1 MALPRI
7 FLDEVHVRN
16 DIVELI
22 SSYIE
27 LKRHGRVHK
36 ALCPFHNEKT
46 ASFTVFADTQSFY
59 CFGCNVGG
67 DVIAF
72 VMKQDNLEYIEAV
85 RLLAARA
92 GMAMP
97 EETGDD
103 GSRLRMRILE
113 ANKRAA
119 QYYFDALNSEGG
131 REARAYLRRRGMKD
145 STVRKFGIGY
155 APNEWNALR
164 DHLLSAGFKSSEL
177 KSAGLTSEGK
187 RGSYDAFR
195 GRVMFPIIDV
205 RGNIIAFGGRAL
217 GDGPKYLNT
226 QDTGIFAKSRNLF
239 ALNFAKNT
247 RERTIILCEGYMDV
261 VALHQA
267 GFPNSVAT
275 LGTSLT
281 AAQARMLV
289 NYADE
294 VVLSY
299 DTDEAGQRATRRAID
314 ILKEVGLR
322 VRVLNYEGAKD
333 PDEYIRKYGSERFR
347 LQLNESSDSIEFE
360 LAKAKLRYPTDTDAG
375 RVRYLTEAASILAR
389 CQTPTERDLYAGRV
403 AEDIPHV
410 TKQALLEQVSN
421 VSRRR
426 QRTRERENERKLI
439 DISSRLNVLPSNRDK
454 FGVASAE
461 KQLLA
466 LLFKNPDL
474 LRTVD
479 ERIKGDDFYS
489 KDALQVYEA
498 LRESIESDSFAGVG
512 SLTELLSAPQMSML
526 AGILANNET
535 VNFTKADADYY
546 IQKIRAA
553 ADRPDKESLV
563 QMAPEE
569 INKIIA
575 GRR

>member
-119 QYYFDALNSEGG
+119 QFYFDALNSEGG

-347 LQLNESSDSIEFE
+347 LQLNESSDSIEYE

-474 LRTVD
+474 LRIVD